1 MTPITTLQQAL
12 NHFLTH
18 EIADPV
24 TIGNVIAVSFTE
36 AEKLLNGAT
45 L

>member
-1 MTPITTLQQAL
+1 MPITTLQQAL

-18 EIADPV
+18 EIAEAV
-24 TIGNVIAVSFTE
+24 TINGVIAVSFSE
-36 AEKLLNGAT
+36 AEKLLNGTT

>member
-1 MTPITTLQQAL
+1 MLITTLQQAI

-18 EIADPV
+18 EIADAV
-24 TIGNVIAVSFTE
+24 TINGVVAFSFTE
-36 AEKLLNGAT
+36 AEKLLNDT